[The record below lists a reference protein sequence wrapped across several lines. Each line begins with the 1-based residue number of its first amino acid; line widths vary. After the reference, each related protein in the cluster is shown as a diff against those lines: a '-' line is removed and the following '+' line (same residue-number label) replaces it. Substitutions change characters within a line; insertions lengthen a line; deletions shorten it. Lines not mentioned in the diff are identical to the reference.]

1 MEVVD
6 NNSDIS
12 PSREG
17 AGGASRWGSVTSV
30 MDRGDAPAQV
40 VIEKNLKAR
49 SERRVEETKEQL
61 EKITTRV
68 EQAMAAFELD
78 EKLMSD
84 NKAAFFVPDL
94 IELEKIIKDTIQ
106 KRKYQQEVTIFIV
119 GYESKSGQRLKLLSQ
134 INDFFSAYINTIE
147 EEELIH
153 KPANENEMDEIS
165 SRVQEALDTAASAAQ
180 RLNDIGHDMFNI
192 VEKLHGG
199 KAASKSKKKLEK
211 ALMQAKDDI
220 MNLTEKLMGAQTEIE
235 EKEDQMTRLYKQIDV
250 KNLEVMK
257 YKNNAETAKK
267 NLGQVDDLKL
277 QIREKEE
284 EIEKLHRTM
293 ADRDLTNQ
301 QMEQSREATVVKL
314 RAANEDNERKQQ
326 SIDKLQS
333 KITTLQVQLDES
345 RNDLQRH
352 HESTIVSLK
361 HQHNAEIEAVK
372 AEYQE
377 KIDKLEEEL
386 QNKVKHWAP
395 DSDDE
400 SEKPSI
406 SRKSSQLDLAS
417 RKSNRPEYESKMSQT
432 EGLELPAPSRGVSSL
447 SDTESISVP
456 PSRQVSNVQKK
467 LESLS
472 RQSSTSAATPTQETP
487 KPAPKQTPETP
498 KIQKAETPKTS
509 KPNNTKALSSDST
522 DSASN
527 VATPKRGP
535 RNKSNLEPVHEVPFE
550 EKIPIEDEA
559 RWDKVPQEK
568 LPSAFKQY
576 RKEALFV
583 VQGLQNEVK
592 TVKEDSHKKV
602 TLLTSQV
609 KETEERLEAEKHLLV
624 QKVELV
630 EKQKTEAEKEADE
643 AMAQLEN
650 FVKEQGQMAKIKEE
664 ENKEKKLKKLTPE
677 QRLKYFGPE
686 KSILSVD
693 NKETSKGAT
702 QNGSSG
708 DSSNQ
713 EPQQQ
718 HVQEGEEP
726 QKEAP
731 PTSDE
736 GLASEAIDHEMQ
748 TTPVVQVGRS
758 QQTSRVES
766 RGHQDLVDRLMSTGR
781 LKSRQKVEKPPAD
794 LDADP
799 KVEEQRDLVD
809 TTTQTDPWVPDP
821 KPSPLPKSIPR
832 QTHATSPEEGV
843 EEREDSRQSAPPL
856 SRESDFDA
864 DVESDAFSER
874 SLANHLSRVLAD
886 LTLSDEGEDDEER
899 PQSSASQRSLY
910 EKYRAQLEQKKAEI
924 VVRRSRATSMHG
936 SLLSAKSER
945 QGIRPRSNLTTP
957 NGDIPFPDE
966 ASKHRSS
973 MSYYRERSSL
983 QFHSIAPSLSNESGV
998 TSMHEDE
1005 DEGREVM
1012 EDEATVL
1019 VSVPA
1024 SRAREFLHVDKM
1036 DTATSP
1042 VAFSISSKTS
1052 KLSVES
1058 IADHPVVQDYLR
1070 AYQIVMDFKD
1080 SLITVLRD
1088 KELMSA
1094 AERLADIGQLTFD
1107 RNLNVQNQVYEMT
1120 TNVMSFLK
1128 EAASI
1133 INSYLYNDMEPAVS
1147 SLIVNQGDAS
1157 KTASLMKEATEDKLM
1172 TEPAST
1178 VEMTA
1183 VTDPEIRELRE
1194 NYENM
1199 KFSLER
1205 QKKDYEDKL
1214 NNNAVMMM
1222 DLQDTIQEL
1231 QHELSAFGGSPTKPF
1246 SAVSGMSGGYGQNT
1260 EPTVI
1265 FSRTDSE
1272 RNQKALKRAVNA
1284 RKLEQQRYS
1293 EVVHAMDEYTVLPAK
1308 RLVHLAKKYTHHMH
1322 MKEIEE
1328 NVRQSNSLDE
1338 EVYALLERMEALQSL
1353 RAQRWGEQMD
1363 NLSSER
1369 LHLAHM
1375 LMEALQRVEEES
1387 GIFMIKPILSWKGR
1401 NQIPH
1406 YQQSRISDNYRPKP
1420 YLKPITPLRDGTPL
1434 NMVPAPTPASQHP
1447 VKSALMR
1454 PPTQEASATNEPIP
1468 QDQPSEVPVQG
1479 SSVHLVGPQSQPM
1492 WAMSTSFAPLGGAGD
1507 TARDRLSMVTTP
1519 RILELDVN
1527 RMLIGQNT
1535 VSALTKP
1542 FPPSNDRLVNASN
1555 ASVRSY
1561 MSIDRPSAHPGQI
1574 NRQGRPNST
1583 GTEGSR
1589 SSPAVLAVKTPNSA
1603 GSRHSRALSEGALS
1617 LSQPLPPIKVPPNNT
1632 PEDGLRGQSSEV
1644 NSRPGTTGSRKDVS
1658 RPVTH
1663 PSPPRTPPGSSIR
1676 QSPPLMNTIE
1686 VEDEDDD
1693 ATSLGHVTKISMRSV
1708 SRSTERSF
1716 TPERET

>member
-713 EPQQQ
+713 
-718 HVQEGEEP
+718 
-726 QKEAP
+726 
-731 PTSDE
+731 
-736 GLASEAIDHEMQ
+736 
-748 TTPVVQVGRS
+748 
-758 QQTSRVES
+758 
-766 RGHQDLVDRLMSTGR
+766 
-781 LKSRQKVEKPPAD
+781 
-794 LDADP
+794 
-799 KVEEQRDLVD
+799 
-809 TTTQTDPWVPDP
+809 
-821 KPSPLPKSIPR
+821 
-832 QTHATSPEEGV
+832 
-843 EEREDSRQSAPPL
+843 
-856 SRESDFDA
+856 
-864 DVESDAFSER
+864 
-874 SLANHLSRVLAD
+874 
-886 LTLSDEGEDDEER
+886 SDEGEDDEER

>member
-1 MEVVD
+1 MMEVME
-6 NNSDIS
+6 NNSDES
-12 PSREG
+12 PAEED
-17 AGGASRWGSVTSV
+17 AASWGSVTV

-61 EKITTRV
+61 EKITSRV
-68 EQAMAAFELD
+68 AQAMAAFELD
-78 EKLMSD
+78 EKLMND

-134 INDFFSAYINTIE
+134 INDFFTAYINTIE
-147 EEELIH
+147 EEEFLH
-153 KPANENEMDEIS
+153 KPANENELEEIS
-165 SRVQEALDTAASAAQ
+165 SRVQEALDTASSAAQ
-180 RLNDIGHDMFNI
+180 KLNDIGHDMFNI

-235 EKEDQMTRLYKQIDV
+235 EKEDQMTKLYKQIDV

-257 YKNNAETAKK
+257 YKNNAEMAKK

-277 QIREKEE
+277 LMKDKEE
-284 EIEKLHRTM
+284 EIEKIQRAM
-293 ADRDLTNQ
+293 ADRELSVQ

-326 SIDKLQS
+326 TIDKLQS

-361 HQHNAEIEAVK
+361 HQHNAELEAVK
-372 AEYQE
+372 GEYQE
-377 KIDKLEEEL
+377 KIDKLEEDL
-386 QNKVKHWAP
+386 QNRVKHWAP
-395 DSDDE
+395 ESDDE

-417 RKSNRPEYESKMSQT
+417 RKSNRPELENKMSQT
-432 EGLELPAPSRGVSSL
+432 EGLELPAPPRAVSSL
-447 SDTESISVP
+447 SDMESISVP
-456 PSRQVSNVQKK
+456 PSRQPSNVQKK
-467 LESLS
+467 VDSLS
-472 RQSSTSAATPTQETP
+472 RQSSTTATPALETP
-487 KPAPKQTPETP
+487 KPAPKQTPDTP
-498 KIQKAETPKTS
+498 KTQKADTPKTS
-509 KPNNTKALSSDST
+509 KPNAPKVSALSTDST

-527 VATPKRGP
+527 VATPKRGA

-559 RWDKVPQEK
+559 RWEKVPQEK

-592 TVKEDSHKKV
+592 TVKEESHKKV
-602 TLLTSQV
+602 TLLKTQA
-609 KETEERLEAEKHLLV
+609 KENEDRWETEKHLLV

-686 KSILSVD
+686 KSILPDDV
-693 NKETSKGAT
+693 KETSKGPT
-702 QNGSSG
+702 QNGTSV
-708 DSSNQ
+708 DTSNQ
-713 EPQQQ
+713 EQQQ
-718 HVQEGEEP
+718 QPIEEREGP
-726 QKEAP
+726 HNEAP
-731 PTSDE
+731 PTME

-758 QQTSRVES
+758 QQTSRLES
-766 RGHQDLVDRLMSTGR
+766 RGHQELFNRLMATGR
-781 LKSRQKVEKPPAD
+781 LTNQQKVEEPPAYID
-794 LDADP
+794 TDSN
-799 KVEEQRDLVD
+799 VEEQKSLVD
-809 TTTQTDPWVPDP
+809 ITTQTDPWVPTP
-821 KPSPLPKSIPR
+821 KPPSYTKSFPRRNQVISHNEEEDKGEKDQLPNPR
-832 QTHATSPEEGV
+832 
-843 EEREDSRQSAPPL
+843 PL

-886 LTLSDEGEDDEER
+886 LTLSDEGGEDEDR
-899 PQSSASQRSLY
+899 PLSSTSQRSLY

-924 VVRRSRATSMHG
+924 VERRSRATSMHG

-966 ASKHRSS
+966 V
-973 MSYYRERSSL
+973 E
-983 QFHSIAPSLSNESGV
+983 
-998 TSMHEDE
+998 
-1005 DEGREVM
+1005 
-1012 EDEATVL
+1012 
-1019 VSVPA
+1019 
-1024 SRAREFLHVDKM
+1024 KM

-1042 VAFSISSKTS
+1042 VAFSVSSKTS
-1052 KLSVES
+1052 KQSVES
-1058 IADHPVVQDYLR
+1058 IAEHPVVQDYLR

-1080 SLITVLRD
+1080 SLITALRD
-1088 KELMSA
+1088 KDLLSA
-1094 AERLADIGQLTFD
+1094 AERLADIGQLTFN

-1120 TNVMSFLK
+1120 TNIMSFLK

-1147 SLIVNQGDAS
+1147 SLITTQADTS
-1157 KTASLMKEATEDKLM
+1157 KTTSLRKEEREDKQ
-1172 TEPAST
+1172 TIEAEST

-1183 VTDPEIRELRE
+1183 VTDPDVRELRE
-1194 NYENM
+1194 NYENL
-1199 KFSLER
+1199 KFSLDQ

-1222 DLQDTIQEL
+1222 ELQDTIQEL
-1231 QHELSAFGGSPTKPF
+1231 QHELSAFGGSPSKPF
-1246 SAVSGMSGGYGQNT
+1246 SAVSGMSARFDPNT
-1260 EPTVI
+1260 EPTII

-1284 RKLEQQRYS
+1284 RKLEPQRYM
-1293 EVVHAMDEYTVLPAK
+1293 EVVQTMDQYTVLPAK
-1308 RLVHLAKKYTHHMH
+1308 RFVHLAKKYTHHMH
-1322 MKEIEE
+1322 MKQIEE

-1353 RAQRWGEQMD
+1353 RAQRWGDQMD
-1363 NLSSER
+1363 NLASER
-1369 LHLAHM
+1369 LHLAQM
-1375 LMEALQRVEEES
+1375 LMEALRKVEEES

-1406 YQQSRISDNYRPKP
+1406 YQQSRISENYRPKP
-1420 YLKPITPLRDGTPL
+1420 FLKPITPLRDGTPL

-1454 PPTQEASATNEPIP
+1454 PSTQDATATDGQTAP
-1468 QDQPSEVPVQG
+1468 DQANEVPIKG

-1492 WAMSTSFAPLGGAGD
+1492 WAMSTSFAPPSGAGD
-1507 TARDRLSMVTTP
+1507 PAKDQFSMVTTP

-1561 MSIDRPSAHPGQI
+1561 MSIDRPSAHPGQVTQ
-1574 NRQGRPNST
+1574 QGRPNST

-1589 SSPAVLAVKTPNSA
+1589 ASPAILAVKTPNSA
-1603 GSRHSRALSEGALS
+1603 GSRHSRALSESALS
-1617 LSQPLPPIKVPPNNT
+1617 LNQPLPPIKLPPNNT
-1632 PEDGLRGQSSEV
+1632 PEDGFRGRSS
-1644 NSRPGTTGSRKDVS
+1644 NGSSRSGTTGSSGSVLRKDMS

-1663 PSPPRTPPGSSIR
+1663 PSPPRTPPGSSLR
-1676 QSPPLMNTIE
+1676 QSPPLMNT
-1686 VEDEDDD
+1686 VEPDATEDNEDV
-1693 ATSLGHVTKISMRSV
+1693 TSLGHVTKISMRSV
-1708 SRSTERSF
+1708 SRSSERSF
-1716 TPERET
+1716 TPDKET

>member
-799 KVEEQRDLVD
+799 KVEE
-809 TTTQTDPWVPDP
+809 
-821 KPSPLPKSIPR
+821 
-832 QTHATSPEEGV
+832 
-843 EEREDSRQSAPPL
+843 
-856 SRESDFDA
+856 
-864 DVESDAFSER
+864 
-874 SLANHLSRVLAD
+874 
-886 LTLSDEGEDDEER
+886 SDEGEDDEER

-966 ASKHRSS
+966 
-973 MSYYRERSSL
+973 
-983 QFHSIAPSLSNESGV
+983 
-998 TSMHEDE
+998 
-1005 DEGREVM
+1005 
-1012 EDEATVL
+1012 
-1019 VSVPA
+1019 
-1024 SRAREFLHVDKM
+1024 VDKM

>member
-1 MEVVD
+1 MMEVME
-6 NNSDIS
+6 NNSDES
-12 PSREG
+12 PAEED
-17 AGGASRWGSVTSV
+17 AASWGSVTV

-61 EKITTRV
+61 EKITSRV
-68 EQAMAAFELD
+68 AQAMAAFELD
-78 EKLMSD
+78 EKLMND

-134 INDFFSAYINTIE
+134 INDFFTAYINTIE
-147 EEELIH
+147 EEEFLH
-153 KPANENEMDEIS
+153 KPANENELEEIS
-165 SRVQEALDTAASAAQ
+165 SRVQEALDTASSAAQ
-180 RLNDIGHDMFNI
+180 KLNDIGHDMFNI

-235 EKEDQMTRLYKQIDV
+235 EKEDQMTKLYKQIDV

-257 YKNNAETAKK
+257 YKNNAEMAKK

-277 QIREKEE
+277 LMKDKEE
-284 EIEKLHRTM
+284 EIEKIQRAM
-293 ADRDLTNQ
+293 ADRELSVQ

-326 SIDKLQS
+326 TIDKLQS

-361 HQHNAEIEAVK
+361 HQHNAELEAVK
-372 AEYQE
+372 GEYQE
-377 KIDKLEEEL
+377 KIDKLEEDL
-386 QNKVKHWAP
+386 QNRVKHWAP
-395 DSDDE
+395 ESDDE

-417 RKSNRPEYESKMSQT
+417 RKSNRPELENKMSQT
-432 EGLELPAPSRGVSSL
+432 EGLELPAPPRAVSSL
-447 SDTESISVP
+447 SDMESISVP
-456 PSRQVSNVQKK
+456 PSRQPSNVQKK
-467 LESLS
+467 VDSLS
-472 RQSSTSAATPTQETP
+472 RQSSTTATPALETP
-487 KPAPKQTPETP
+487 KPAPKQTPDTP
-498 KIQKAETPKTS
+498 KTQKADTPKTS
-509 KPNNTKALSSDST
+509 KPNAPKVSALSTDST

-527 VATPKRGP
+527 VATPKRGA

-559 RWDKVPQEK
+559 RWEKVPQEK

-592 TVKEDSHKKV
+592 TVKEESHKKV
-602 TLLTSQV
+602 TLLKTQA
-609 KETEERLEAEKHLLV
+609 KENEDRWETEKHLLV

-686 KSILSVD
+686 KSILPDDV
-693 NKETSKGAT
+693 KETSKGPT
-702 QNGSSG
+702 QNGTSV
-708 DSSNQ
+708 DTSNQ
-713 EPQQQ
+713 EQQQ
-718 HVQEGEEP
+718 QPIEEREGP
-726 QKEAP
+726 HNEAP
-731 PTSDE
+731 PTME

-758 QQTSRVES
+758 QQTSRLES
-766 RGHQDLVDRLMSTGR
+766 RGHQELFNRLMATGR
-781 LKSRQKVEKPPAD
+781 LTNQQKVEEPPAYID
-794 LDADP
+794 TDSN
-799 KVEEQRDLVD
+799 VEE
-809 TTTQTDPWVPDP
+809 
-821 KPSPLPKSIPR
+821 
-832 QTHATSPEEGV
+832 
-843 EEREDSRQSAPPL
+843 
-856 SRESDFDA
+856 
-864 DVESDAFSER
+864 
-874 SLANHLSRVLAD
+874 
-886 LTLSDEGEDDEER
+886 SDEGGEDEDR
-899 PQSSASQRSLY
+899 PLSSTSQRSLY

-924 VVRRSRATSMHG
+924 VERRSRATSMHG

-966 ASKHRSS
+966 V
-973 MSYYRERSSL
+973 E
-983 QFHSIAPSLSNESGV
+983 
-998 TSMHEDE
+998 
-1005 DEGREVM
+1005 
-1012 EDEATVL
+1012 
-1019 VSVPA
+1019 
-1024 SRAREFLHVDKM
+1024 KM

-1042 VAFSISSKTS
+1042 VAFSVSSKTS
-1052 KLSVES
+1052 KQSVES
-1058 IADHPVVQDYLR
+1058 IAEHPVVQDYLR

-1080 SLITVLRD
+1080 SLITALRD
-1088 KELMSA
+1088 KDLLSA
-1094 AERLADIGQLTFD
+1094 AERLADIGQLTFN

-1120 TNVMSFLK
+1120 TNIMSFLK

-1147 SLIVNQGDAS
+1147 SLITTQADTS
-1157 KTASLMKEATEDKLM
+1157 KTTSLRKEEREDKQ
-1172 TEPAST
+1172 TIEAEST

-1183 VTDPEIRELRE
+1183 VTDPDVRELRE
-1194 NYENM
+1194 NYENL
-1199 KFSLER
+1199 KFSLDQ

-1222 DLQDTIQEL
+1222 ELQDTIQEL
-1231 QHELSAFGGSPTKPF
+1231 QHELSAFGGSPSKPF
-1246 SAVSGMSGGYGQNT
+1246 SAVSGMSARFDPNT
-1260 EPTVI
+1260 EPTII

-1284 RKLEQQRYS
+1284 RKLEPQRYM
-1293 EVVHAMDEYTVLPAK
+1293 EVVQTMDQYTVLPAK
-1308 RLVHLAKKYTHHMH
+1308 RFVHLAKKYTHHMH
-1322 MKEIEE
+1322 MKQIEE

-1353 RAQRWGEQMD
+1353 RAQRWGDQMD
-1363 NLSSER
+1363 NLASER
-1369 LHLAHM
+1369 LHLAQM
-1375 LMEALQRVEEES
+1375 LMEALRKVEEES

-1406 YQQSRISDNYRPKP
+1406 YQQSRISENYRPKP
-1420 YLKPITPLRDGTPL
+1420 FLKPITPLRDGTPL

-1454 PPTQEASATNEPIP
+1454 PSTQDATATDGQTAP
-1468 QDQPSEVPVQG
+1468 DQANEVPIKG

-1492 WAMSTSFAPLGGAGD
+1492 WAMSTSFAPPSGAGD
-1507 TARDRLSMVTTP
+1507 PAKDQFSMVTTP

-1561 MSIDRPSAHPGQI
+1561 MSIDRPSAHPGQVTQ
-1574 NRQGRPNST
+1574 QGRPNST

-1589 SSPAVLAVKTPNSA
+1589 ASPAILAVKTPNSA
-1603 GSRHSRALSEGALS
+1603 GSRHSRALSESALS
-1617 LSQPLPPIKVPPNNT
+1617 LNQPLPPIKLPPNNT
-1632 PEDGLRGQSSEV
+1632 PEDGFRGRSS
-1644 NSRPGTTGSRKDVS
+1644 NGSSRSGTTGSSGSVLRKDMS

-1663 PSPPRTPPGSSIR
+1663 PSPPRTPPGSSLR
-1676 QSPPLMNTIE
+1676 QSPPLMNT
-1686 VEDEDDD
+1686 VEPDATEDNEDV
-1693 ATSLGHVTKISMRSV
+1693 TSLGHVTKISMRSV
-1708 SRSTERSF
+1708 SRSSERSF
-1716 TPERET
+1716 TPDKET

>member
-766 RGHQDLVDRLMSTGR
+766 RG
-781 LKSRQKVEKPPAD
+781 
-794 LDADP
+794 
-799 KVEEQRDLVD
+799 
-809 TTTQTDPWVPDP
+809 
-821 KPSPLPKSIPR
+821 
-832 QTHATSPEEGV
+832 
-843 EEREDSRQSAPPL
+843 
-856 SRESDFDA
+856 
-864 DVESDAFSER
+864 
-874 SLANHLSRVLAD
+874 
-886 LTLSDEGEDDEER
+886 SDEGEDDEER

>member
-1 MEVVD
+1 MMEVME
-6 NNSDIS
+6 NNSDES
-12 PSREG
+12 PAEED
-17 AGGASRWGSVTSV
+17 AASWGSVTV

-61 EKITTRV
+61 EKITSRV
-68 EQAMAAFELD
+68 AQAMAAFELD
-78 EKLMSD
+78 EKLMND

-134 INDFFSAYINTIE
+134 INDFFTAYINTIE
-147 EEELIH
+147 EEEFLH
-153 KPANENEMDEIS
+153 KPANENELEEIS
-165 SRVQEALDTAASAAQ
+165 SRVQEALDTASSAAQ
-180 RLNDIGHDMFNI
+180 KLNDIGHDMFNI

-235 EKEDQMTRLYKQIDV
+235 EKEDQMTKLYKQIDV

-257 YKNNAETAKK
+257 YKNNAEMAKK

-277 QIREKEE
+277 LMKDKEE
-284 EIEKLHRTM
+284 EIEKIQRAM
-293 ADRDLTNQ
+293 ADRELSVQ

-326 SIDKLQS
+326 TIDKLQS

-361 HQHNAEIEAVK
+361 HQHNAELEAVK
-372 AEYQE
+372 GEYQE
-377 KIDKLEEEL
+377 KIDKLEEDL
-386 QNKVKHWAP
+386 QNRVKHWAP
-395 DSDDE
+395 ESDDE

-417 RKSNRPEYESKMSQT
+417 RKSNRPELENKMSQT
-432 EGLELPAPSRGVSSL
+432 EGLELPAPPRAVSSL
-447 SDTESISVP
+447 SDMESISVP
-456 PSRQVSNVQKK
+456 PSRQPSNVQKK
-467 LESLS
+467 VDSLS
-472 RQSSTSAATPTQETP
+472 RQSSTTATPALETP
-487 KPAPKQTPETP
+487 KPAPKQTPDTP
-498 KIQKAETPKTS
+498 KTQKADTPKTS
-509 KPNNTKALSSDST
+509 KPNAPKVSALSTDST

-527 VATPKRGP
+527 VATPKRGA

-559 RWDKVPQEK
+559 RWEKVPQEK

-592 TVKEDSHKKV
+592 TVKEESHKKV
-602 TLLTSQV
+602 TLLKTQA
-609 KETEERLEAEKHLLV
+609 KENEDRWETEKHLLV

-686 KSILSVD
+686 KSILPDDV
-693 NKETSKGAT
+693 KETSKGPT
-702 QNGSSG
+702 QNGTSV
-708 DSSNQ
+708 DTSNQ
-713 EPQQQ
+713 EQQQ
-718 HVQEGEEP
+718 QPIEEREGP
-726 QKEAP
+726 HNEAP
-731 PTSDE
+731 PTME

-758 QQTSRVES
+758 QQTSRLES
-766 RGHQDLVDRLMSTGR
+766 RG
-781 LKSRQKVEKPPAD
+781 
-794 LDADP
+794 
-799 KVEEQRDLVD
+799 
-809 TTTQTDPWVPDP
+809 
-821 KPSPLPKSIPR
+821 
-832 QTHATSPEEGV
+832 
-843 EEREDSRQSAPPL
+843 
-856 SRESDFDA
+856 
-864 DVESDAFSER
+864 
-874 SLANHLSRVLAD
+874 
-886 LTLSDEGEDDEER
+886 SDEGGEDEDR
-899 PQSSASQRSLY
+899 PLSSTSQRSLY

-924 VVRRSRATSMHG
+924 VERRSRATSMHG

-966 ASKHRSS
+966 V
-973 MSYYRERSSL
+973 E
-983 QFHSIAPSLSNESGV
+983 
-998 TSMHEDE
+998 
-1005 DEGREVM
+1005 
-1012 EDEATVL
+1012 
-1019 VSVPA
+1019 
-1024 SRAREFLHVDKM
+1024 KM

-1042 VAFSISSKTS
+1042 VAFSVSSKTS
-1052 KLSVES
+1052 KQSVES
-1058 IADHPVVQDYLR
+1058 IAEHPVVQDYLR

-1080 SLITVLRD
+1080 SLITALRD
-1088 KELMSA
+1088 KDLLSA
-1094 AERLADIGQLTFD
+1094 AERLADIGQLTFN

-1120 TNVMSFLK
+1120 TNIMSFLK

-1147 SLIVNQGDAS
+1147 SLITTQADTS
-1157 KTASLMKEATEDKLM
+1157 KTTSLRKEEREDKQ
-1172 TEPAST
+1172 TIEAEST

-1183 VTDPEIRELRE
+1183 VTDPDVRELRE
-1194 NYENM
+1194 NYENL
-1199 KFSLER
+1199 KFSLDQ

-1222 DLQDTIQEL
+1222 ELQDTIQEL
-1231 QHELSAFGGSPTKPF
+1231 QHELSAFGGSPSKPF
-1246 SAVSGMSGGYGQNT
+1246 SAVSGMSARFDPNT
-1260 EPTVI
+1260 EPTII

-1284 RKLEQQRYS
+1284 RKLEPQRYM
-1293 EVVHAMDEYTVLPAK
+1293 EVVQTMDQYTVLPAK
-1308 RLVHLAKKYTHHMH
+1308 RFVHLAKKYTHHMH
-1322 MKEIEE
+1322 MKQIEE

-1353 RAQRWGEQMD
+1353 RAQRWGDQMD
-1363 NLSSER
+1363 NLASER
-1369 LHLAHM
+1369 LHLAQM
-1375 LMEALQRVEEES
+1375 LMEALRKVEEES

-1406 YQQSRISDNYRPKP
+1406 YQQSRISENYRPKP
-1420 YLKPITPLRDGTPL
+1420 FLKPITPLRDGTPL

-1454 PPTQEASATNEPIP
+1454 PSTQDATATDGQTAP
-1468 QDQPSEVPVQG
+1468 DQANEVPIKG

-1492 WAMSTSFAPLGGAGD
+1492 WAMSTSFAPPSGAGD
-1507 TARDRLSMVTTP
+1507 PAKDQFSMVTTP

-1561 MSIDRPSAHPGQI
+1561 MSIDRPSAHPGQVTQ
-1574 NRQGRPNST
+1574 QGRPNST

-1589 SSPAVLAVKTPNSA
+1589 ASPAILAVKTPNSA
-1603 GSRHSRALSEGALS
+1603 GSRHSRALSESALS
-1617 LSQPLPPIKVPPNNT
+1617 LNQPLPPIKLPPNNT
-1632 PEDGLRGQSSEV
+1632 PEDGFRGRSS
-1644 NSRPGTTGSRKDVS
+1644 NGSSRSGTTGSSGSVLRKDMS

-1663 PSPPRTPPGSSIR
+1663 PSPPRTPPGSSLR
-1676 QSPPLMNTIE
+1676 QSPPLMNT
-1686 VEDEDDD
+1686 VEPDATEDNEDV
-1693 ATSLGHVTKISMRSV
+1693 TSLGHVTKISMRSV
-1708 SRSTERSF
+1708 SRSSERSF
-1716 TPERET
+1716 TPDKET

>member
-1 MEVVD
+1 MMEVME
-6 NNSDIS
+6 NNSDES
-12 PSREG
+12 PAEED
-17 AGGASRWGSVTSV
+17 AASWGSVTV

-61 EKITTRV
+61 EKITSRV
-68 EQAMAAFELD
+68 AQAMAAFELD
-78 EKLMSD
+78 EKLMND

-134 INDFFSAYINTIE
+134 INDFFTAYINTIE
-147 EEELIH
+147 EEEFLH
-153 KPANENEMDEIS
+153 KPANENELEEIS
-165 SRVQEALDTAASAAQ
+165 SRVQEALDTASSAAQ
-180 RLNDIGHDMFNI
+180 KLNDIGHDMFNI

-235 EKEDQMTRLYKQIDV
+235 EKEDQMTKLYKQIDV

-257 YKNNAETAKK
+257 YKNNAEMAKK

-277 QIREKEE
+277 LMKDKEE
-284 EIEKLHRTM
+284 EIEKIQRAM
-293 ADRDLTNQ
+293 ADRELSVQ

-326 SIDKLQS
+326 TIDKLQS

-361 HQHNAEIEAVK
+361 HQHNAELEAVK
-372 AEYQE
+372 GEYQE
-377 KIDKLEEEL
+377 KIDKLEEDL
-386 QNKVKHWAP
+386 QNRVKHWAP
-395 DSDDE
+395 ESDDE

-417 RKSNRPEYESKMSQT
+417 RKSNRPELENKMSQT
-432 EGLELPAPSRGVSSL
+432 EGLELPAPPRAVSSL
-447 SDTESISVP
+447 SDMESISVP
-456 PSRQVSNVQKK
+456 PSRQPSNVQKK
-467 LESLS
+467 VDSLS
-472 RQSSTSAATPTQETP
+472 RQSSTTATPALETP
-487 KPAPKQTPETP
+487 KPAPKQTPDTP
-498 KIQKAETPKTS
+498 KTQKADTPKTS
-509 KPNNTKALSSDST
+509 KPNAPKVSALSTDST

-527 VATPKRGP
+527 VATPKRGA

-559 RWDKVPQEK
+559 RWEKVPQEK

-592 TVKEDSHKKV
+592 TVKEESHKKV
-602 TLLTSQV
+602 TLLKTQA
-609 KETEERLEAEKHLLV
+609 KENEDRWETEKHLLV

-686 KSILSVD
+686 KSILPDDV
-693 NKETSKGAT
+693 KETSKGPT
-702 QNGSSG
+702 QNGTSV
-708 DSSNQ
+708 DTSNQ
-713 EPQQQ
+713 
-718 HVQEGEEP
+718 
-726 QKEAP
+726 
-731 PTSDE
+731 SDE
-736 GLASEAIDHEMQ
+736 GGEDE
-748 TTPVVQVGRS
+748 
-758 QQTSRVES
+758 
-766 RGHQDLVDRLMSTGR
+766 DR
-781 LKSRQKVEKPPAD
+781 
-794 LDADP
+794 
-799 KVEEQRDLVD
+799 
-809 TTTQTDPWVPDP
+809 
-821 KPSPLPKSIPR
+821 
-832 QTHATSPEEGV
+832 
-843 EEREDSRQSAPPL
+843 PL
-856 SRESDFDA
+856 SS
-864 DVESDAFSER
+864 
-874 SLANHLSRVLAD
+874 
-886 LTLSDEGEDDEER
+886 T
-899 PQSSASQRSLY
+899 SQRSLY

-924 VVRRSRATSMHG
+924 VERRSRATSMHG

-966 ASKHRSS
+966 V
-973 MSYYRERSSL
+973 E
-983 QFHSIAPSLSNESGV
+983 
-998 TSMHEDE
+998 
-1005 DEGREVM
+1005 
-1012 EDEATVL
+1012 
-1019 VSVPA
+1019 
-1024 SRAREFLHVDKM
+1024 KM

-1042 VAFSISSKTS
+1042 VAFSVSSKTS
-1052 KLSVES
+1052 KQSVES
-1058 IADHPVVQDYLR
+1058 IAEHPVVQDYLR

-1080 SLITVLRD
+1080 SLITALRD
-1088 KELMSA
+1088 KDLLSA
-1094 AERLADIGQLTFD
+1094 AERLADIGQLTFN

-1120 TNVMSFLK
+1120 TNIMSFLK

-1147 SLIVNQGDAS
+1147 SLITTQADTS
-1157 KTASLMKEATEDKLM
+1157 KTTSLRKEEREDKQ
-1172 TEPAST
+1172 TIEAEST

-1183 VTDPEIRELRE
+1183 VTDPDVRELRE
-1194 NYENM
+1194 NYENL
-1199 KFSLER
+1199 KFSLDQ

-1222 DLQDTIQEL
+1222 ELQDTIQEL
-1231 QHELSAFGGSPTKPF
+1231 QHELSAFGGSPSKPF
-1246 SAVSGMSGGYGQNT
+1246 SAVSGMSARFDPNT
-1260 EPTVI
+1260 EPTII

-1284 RKLEQQRYS
+1284 RKLEPQRYM
-1293 EVVHAMDEYTVLPAK
+1293 EVVQTMDQYTVLPAK
-1308 RLVHLAKKYTHHMH
+1308 RFVHLAKKYTHHMH
-1322 MKEIEE
+1322 MKQIEE

-1353 RAQRWGEQMD
+1353 RAQRWGDQMD
-1363 NLSSER
+1363 NLASER
-1369 LHLAHM
+1369 LHLAQM
-1375 LMEALQRVEEES
+1375 LMEALRKVEEES

-1406 YQQSRISDNYRPKP
+1406 YQQSRISENYRPKP
-1420 YLKPITPLRDGTPL
+1420 FLKPITPLRDGTPL

-1454 PPTQEASATNEPIP
+1454 PSTQDATATDGQTAP
-1468 QDQPSEVPVQG
+1468 DQANEVPIKG

-1492 WAMSTSFAPLGGAGD
+1492 WAMSTSFAPPSGAGD
-1507 TARDRLSMVTTP
+1507 PAKDQFSMVTTP

-1561 MSIDRPSAHPGQI
+1561 MSIDRPSAHPGQVTQ
-1574 NRQGRPNST
+1574 QGRPNST

-1589 SSPAVLAVKTPNSA
+1589 ASPAILAVKTPNSA
-1603 GSRHSRALSEGALS
+1603 GSRHSRALSESALS
-1617 LSQPLPPIKVPPNNT
+1617 LNQPLPPIKLPPNNT
-1632 PEDGLRGQSSEV
+1632 PEDGFRGRSS
-1644 NSRPGTTGSRKDVS
+1644 NGSSRSGTTGSSGSVLRKDMS

-1663 PSPPRTPPGSSIR
+1663 PSPPRTPPGSSLR
-1676 QSPPLMNTIE
+1676 QSPPLMNT
-1686 VEDEDDD
+1686 VEPDATEDNEDV
-1693 ATSLGHVTKISMRSV
+1693 TSLGHVTKISMRSV
-1708 SRSTERSF
+1708 SRSSERSF
-1716 TPERET
+1716 TPDKET

>member
-713 EPQQQ
+713 
-718 HVQEGEEP
+718 
-726 QKEAP
+726 
-731 PTSDE
+731 
-736 GLASEAIDHEMQ
+736 
-748 TTPVVQVGRS
+748 
-758 QQTSRVES
+758 
-766 RGHQDLVDRLMSTGR
+766 HQDLVDRLMSTGR

-799 KVEEQRDLVD
+799 KVEE
-809 TTTQTDPWVPDP
+809 
-821 KPSPLPKSIPR
+821 
-832 QTHATSPEEGV
+832 
-843 EEREDSRQSAPPL
+843 
-856 SRESDFDA
+856 
-864 DVESDAFSER
+864 
-874 SLANHLSRVLAD
+874 
-886 LTLSDEGEDDEER
+886 SDEGEDDEER

>member
-799 KVEEQRDLVD
+799 KVEE
-809 TTTQTDPWVPDP
+809 
-821 KPSPLPKSIPR
+821 
-832 QTHATSPEEGV
+832 
-843 EEREDSRQSAPPL
+843 
-856 SRESDFDA
+856 
-864 DVESDAFSER
+864 
-874 SLANHLSRVLAD
+874 
-886 LTLSDEGEDDEER
+886 SDEGEDDEER